1 MDERRLQVEAARG
14 ARPLDLLVT
23 NVRLINVY
31 TAEIYPAEIGI
42 ALGRIVSVDPPGG
55 VVRLART
62 RYDGQGRYALPGLVD
77 THIHIESS
85 MMSLAGFAAAVL
97 PRGTTTVV
105 IDPHEIGNVLG
116 LRGVRYMLDATAHLP
131 LRVYLQAPS
140 SVPAVPGL
148 ETSGAEFGPSEIAEM
163 LGWERVIGL
172 AEVMDYVGVI
182 GQSERMRA
190 ILAAAQ
196 ARGTVISGHCPEVR
210 GADLAAYLVGGP
222 LSDHEGRDP
231 GELLEKLRAGMT
243 IEGRVS
249 SFSESMSVL
258 AGIVRQLGHVPPN
271 LVLCTD
277 DIYPDDLLHKGHMDE
292 VLRAGIRAGIPPVEA
307 VRAGTLNGALRHRL
321 YDLGAI
327 APGKLADFVLAD
339 DMSDFQASEVFVGG
353 VQVASGGKLIVALP
367 TFDSALE
374 RENTV
379 HLPHLLTAED
389 FRLRAGGPGP
399 AERRRVLVIAPDL
412 RRTLEERSFPVVDGW
427 IDLSGAQDV
436 CLAAIFERHGRR
448 GSRALALVG
457 GLGLRQGAA
466 ATTVAHDSHNLV
478 ILGRDAADMALAAVS
493 LAGCG
498 GGICSVSGGQVRAI
512 LPLPIAGLMSPARIE
527 DLVPLLDGL
536 NAALRAQGLSFAQ
549 PLTGLLSLAL
559 PVIPA
564 YGMTDLGLVD
574 VARQALIADPPEE
587 V

>member
-1 MDERRLQVEAARG
+1 MDERRQQVEAARG

-23 NVRLINVY
+23 NVRLVNVY
-31 TAEIYPAEIGI
+31 TGEIYPAEIGI
-42 ALGRIVSVDPPGG
+42 SLGRFVSVDPPGG
-55 VVRLART
+55 LVRQAEARL
-62 RYDGQGRYALPGLVD
+62 DGQGRYALPGLVD
-77 THIHIESS
+77 SHMHIESS
-85 MMSLAGFAAAVL
+85 MMSPAGFAAAVL
-97 PRGTTTVV
+97 PHGTTTVV

-116 LRGVRYMLDATAHLP
+116 LRGVRYMLEATAALP

-148 ETSGAEFGPSEIAEM
+148 ETAGAEFGPDEITEM

-182 GQSERMRA
+182 GQSERMRG
-190 ILAAAQ
+190 ILAAAR
-196 ARGTVISGHCPEVR
+196 ARGAVISGHCPEVR

-222 LSDHEGRDP
+222 LSDHEGRNPD
-231 GELLEKLRAGMT
+231 ELLEKLRAGMT

-258 AGIVRQLGHVPPN
+258 GDIVRQLGQVPPN

-292 VLRAGIRAGIPPVEA
+292 VLRAGIRAGIAPVEA

-327 APGKLADFVLAD
+327 APGRLADFVLAD
-339 DMSDFQASEVFVGG
+339 DLQDFQAGEVFVGG
-353 VQVASGGKLIVALP
+353 VQVASGGKLSVNLP
-367 TFDSALE
+367 PFDSALE
-374 RENTV
+374 HENTV
-379 HLPHLLTAED
+379 HLGRTLTGQD
-389 FRLRAGGPGP
+389 FRLRAAGPGP
-399 AERRRVLVIAPDL
+399 LERRRVLMIAPDL
-412 RRTLEERSFPVVDGW
+412 RRSLEERLFPVKGGW
-427 IDLSGAQDV
+427 IDLSEAPDV
-436 CLAAIFERHGRR
+436 CLAAIIERHGRG
-448 GSRALALVG
+448 GSHALALVG
-457 GLGLRQGAA
+457 GLGLQHGAA

-478 ILGRDAADMALAAVS
+478 VLGRDAEDMALAAAQ

-498 GGICSVSGGQVRAI
+498 GGICSVSGGQVQAL
-512 LPLPIAGLMSPARIE
+512 LPLPIAGLMSPDRLEVVA
-527 DLVPLLDGL
+527 PLLERR
-536 NAALRAQGLSFAQ
+536 NAALRAQGFTFAQ

-574 VARQALIADPPEE
+574 IARQVLLADPPEE